1 MDTKW
6 DAETALRGF
15 YGATNY
21 INPYYWGIKGQLS
34 YPETDG
40 KDKYHP
46 DATKVVSGNE
56 NYKWLN
62 AFNAPHMMNYY
73 RALPVSLDRD
83 VKINKITA
91 GHTAG
96 TRIEAYTTSWILD
109 WIQAWRNTQNQF
121 SSLSAADKAKVLST
135 GDIRLA
141 GSTSPPGYDPS
152 KNHQH
157 EKGGHSTLMS
167 LDWGLNPYITS
178 FGVNKTGSTQSILKP
193 TERGWSVA
201 NAIDWSSRI
210 SSSTN
215 PGETRALIN
224 FLSLYSLTR
233 DNKTP
238 GVNDGGWEDLTV
250 INGGAVKKAI
260 FGSGDGAAIQ
270 SLFLGNLLGDGKNPV
285 PMRTYPRMIEV
296 LNALG
301 IDKVRQSKGGHEN
314 HYHIDFK
321 TPTLQSIVN
330 PPGKLEGT
338 QSVTNQQIN
347 QLEIE
352 EMSLVHTLVAGVL
365 ASSSAGVLADSPNTG
380 VKYKT
385 PYAAG
390 YCQTFI
396 PFQDDVAESTE
407 VREIGVERV
416 AWYYAKTKLK
426 INVGEKL
433 PLPTVF
439 VVETPPSHGK
449 LDVKRP
455 PGDTYDSWAYHP
467 DPGFKGTDKAVFI
480 ANMNGELIRIVAL
493 LRVEPGSEKWDK
505 VQARCPLY
513 GWVISS
519 QDMKEFDG
527 AAAEK
532 LQAWSK
538 QSALSALISS
548 AANVVTG
555 FAELPGATLGTG
567 VANGAGETILLDTG
581 AAGHGWYAD
590 STPLDNTDDFLPTAD
605 EGIWIAKPGSD
616 AEGKMDMLSVLLHE
630 YGHVLGLEHSSNGKD
645 FMGPVLAPGMRKLPT
660 AAELQLMANLVAEL
674 RAKRDASAS
683 GSSSDAPA
691 YPGWPLDLPFMGL
704 GAVAWVR
711 RREGDA
717 VTHGVLPNTPL
728 NTARAQDQW
737 AINAGLLNPIFA
749 PDQSTG
755 GGNNLAAWGTTGKYV
770 INTDSGSITLQEDS
784 RQQTQVAQAF
794 QVGAQDRFLRF
805 IVQDGNLKLNGPNG
819 PQDAFEVAL
828 LDAVTGQSLFGSI
841 DATRTDGLIN
851 AQLDAAGHLVERVSN
866 NPALQKVRNPDG
878 STTYTIDLRSLL
890 AGAVGGATGR
900 AIALSF
906 DLIGFGATVDDIGS
920 TVTISD
926 VRLLSAPTATDDQ
939 VVLDEDTPA
948 QIDALANDGS
958 TFGYVPV
965 IVTPPAHG
973 TVTLNADGSFSY
985 APAANYHGEDSFS
998 CCKAML
1004 LRAFATCQKLTS
1016 GLKRAESAV

>member
-1 MDTKW
+1 
-6 DAETALRGF
+6 
-15 YGATNY
+15 
-21 INPYYWGIKGQLS
+21 
-34 YPETDG
+34 
-40 KDKYHP
+40 
-46 DATKVVSGNE
+46 
-56 NYKWLN
+56 
-62 AFNAPHMMNYY
+62 
-73 RALPVSLDRD
+73 
-83 VKINKITA
+83 
-91 GHTAG
+91 
-96 TRIEAYTTSWILD
+96 
-109 WIQAWRNTQNQF
+109 
-121 SSLSAADKAKVLST
+121 
-135 GDIRLA
+135 
-141 GSTSPPGYDPS
+141 
-152 KNHQH
+152 
-157 EKGGHSTLMS
+157 
-167 LDWGLNPYITS
+167 
-178 FGVNKTGSTQSILKP
+178 
-193 TERGWSVA
+193 
-201 NAIDWSSRI
+201 
-210 SSSTN
+210 
-215 PGETRALIN
+215 
-224 FLSLYSLTR
+224 
-233 DNKTP
+233 
-238 GVNDGGWEDLTV
+238 
-250 INGGAVKKAI
+250 
-260 FGSGDGAAIQ
+260 
-270 SLFLGNLLGDGKNPV
+270 
-285 PMRTYPRMIEV
+285 
-296 LNALG
+296 
-301 IDKVRQSKGGHEN
+301 
-314 HYHIDFK
+314 
-321 TPTLQSIVN
+321 
-330 PPGKLEGT
+330 
-338 QSVTNQQIN
+338 
-347 QLEIE
+347 
-352 EMSLVHTLVAGVL
+352 MSLVHTLVAGVL

-711 RREGDA
+711 YCRQLRQGAVVDRPQGHCQVRWQKVGAHPPPGQPPHRRGVSMANEAATAKDA
-717 VTHGVLPNTPL
+717 QFVLISLLPDVCLTPTKSGYPVPYVITH
-728 NTARAQDQW
+728 RM
-737 AINAGLLNPIFA
+737 
-749 PDQSTG
+749 DQSEQCSPNVFFRGKPAYLHNESYVDNVRGDEPGAGKGVISRTHVKISHNIDKSPTVYVNGRPIVRTG
-755 GGNNLAAWGTTGKYV
+755 DMMWMNWK
-770 INTDSGSITLQEDS
+770 
-784 RQQTQVAQAF
+784 
-794 QVGAQDRFLRF
+794 
-805 IVQDGNLKLNGPNG
+805 KP
-819 PQDAFEVAL
+819 
-828 LDAVTGQSLFGSI
+828 
-841 DATRTDGLIN
+841 
-851 AQLDAAGHLVERVSN
+851 
-866 NPALQKVRNPDG
+866 
-878 STTYTIDLRSLL
+878 
-890 AGAVGGATGR
+890 
-900 AIALSF
+900 
-906 DLIGFGATVDDIGS
+906 
-920 TVTISD
+920 
-926 VRLLSAPTATDDQ
+926 
-939 VVLDEDTPA
+939 
-948 QIDALANDGS
+948 
-958 TFGYVPV
+958 
-965 IVTPPAHG
+965 
-973 TVTLNADGSFSY
+973 
-985 APAANYHGEDSFS
+985 
-998 CCKAML
+998 
-1004 LRAFATCQKLTS
+1004 
-1016 GLKRAESAV
+1016 